1 MARPTQNTIDY
12 FSHDCNHKQTMYILE
27 NKYKNDGYAFWFKLL
42 ESLGS
47 APNHFLDLND
57 EIACE
62 FLAAKT
68 NLDWSS
74 CDEILTLLAKINAIC
89 PNLWAKKIV
98 WCQKFVDRM
107 SLVYSKRKRE
117 LPSKPSFC
125 DGNVSIASVSV
136 TETPQ
141 SKVNES
147 KVNESKYNNITIQTK
162 KEKSS
167 ADFKK
172 SADDELPFAD
182 ESGLV
187 QVEKVKPKSK
197 KNKADKIPKEAKPNA
212 WAIWIDVNREF
223 DRSDPFAG
231 GKDTKAAKSIL
242 NQIKDP
248 EKYADILRQFLSD
261 DDKFLMQ
268 NGHSISFLSSKINK
282 YLNKQYQPSVTG
294 DTYYFSPEEEE
305 EIYAMEERIAKEE
318 AEKAKQQ
325 KE

>member
-68 NLDWSS
+68 NLNWSS

-89 PNLWAKKIV
+89 PELWAKKIV

-107 SLVYSKRKRE
+107 AGVYAKRKRE

-125 DGNVSIASVSV
+125 DGNDSNDNVSV

-147 KVNESKYNNITIQTK
+147 RVNKI
-162 KEKSS
+162 KEKSP
-167 ADFKK
+167 ADFEK
-172 SADDELPFAD
+172 SANEELLSLEKRD
-182 ESGLV
+182 IESV
-187 QVEKVKPKSK
+187 NSEKIEPKQSK
-197 KNKADKIPKEAKPNA
+197 AEKSLKEKKPNA
-212 WAIWIDVNREF
+212 WAIWVDVNREF
-223 DRSDPFAG
+223 GRVEPFSS
-231 GKDTKAAKSIL
+231 GKDTRAAKNIL
-242 NQIKDP
+242 TQIKDP
-248 EKYADILRQFLSD
+248 EKYADILRQFLAD

-268 NGHSISFLSSKINK
+268 NGHSISFLTSKINK
-282 YLNKQYQPSVTG
+282 YLNKQYQPL
-294 DTYYFSPEEEE
+294 DTYDFSPEEEAY
-305 EIYAMEERIAKEE
+305 IYAMEERIAKVE

>member
-68 NLDWSS
+68 NLNWSS

-89 PNLWAKKIV
+89 PELWAKKIV

-107 SLVYSKRKRE
+107 AGVYAKRKRE

-125 DGNVSIASVSV
+125 DGNVSIVSVSA

-147 KVNESKYNNITIQTK
+147 KVNKIKDNAADF
-162 KEKSS
+162 EKS
-167 ADFKK
+167 ANE
-172 SADDELPFAD
+172 ELPFIEKCEI
-182 ESGLV
+182 ESV
-187 QVEKVKPKSK
+187 NSEKIEPKQSQ
-197 KNKADKIPKEAKPNA
+197 A
-212 WAIWIDVNREF
+212 
-223 DRSDPFAG
+223 
-231 GKDTKAAKSIL
+231 
-242 NQIKDP
+242 
-248 EKYADILRQFLSD
+248 EKSD
-261 DDKFLMQ
+261 D
-268 NGHSISFLSSKINK
+268 ISGKKSL
-282 YLNKQYQPSVTG
+282 
-294 DTYYFSPEEEE
+294 
-305 EIYAMEERIAKEE
+305 KE
-318 AEKAKQQ
+318 
-325 KE
+325 

>member
-1 MARPTQNTIDY
+1 MARPTQNTVDY

-27 NKYKNDGYAFWFKLL
+27 SRYKNDGYAFWFKLL

-68 NLDWSS
+68 NLNWSS

-89 PNLWAKKIV
+89 PDLWAKKIV

-107 SLVYSKRKRE
+107 AGVYAKRKRE

-125 DGNVSIASVSV
+125 DGNVSIVSVSV

-147 KVNESKYNNITIQTK
+147 RVNKI
-162 KEKSS
+162 KEKSP
-167 ADFKK
+167 ADFEK

-182 ESGLV
+182 KSGLV

-197 KNKADKIPKEAKPNA
+197 KIKADKIPKESNPNA
-212 WAIWIDVNREF
+212 WAIWVDVNREF
-223 DRSDPFAG
+223 GRVEPFSS
-231 GKDTKAAKSIL
+231 GKDTRAAKNIL
-242 NQIKDP
+242 TQIKDP

-268 NGHSISFLSSKINK
+268 NGHSISFLTSKINK
-282 YLNKQYQPSVTG
+282 YLNKQYQPL
-294 DTYYFSPEEEE
+294 DTYDFSPEEEAY
-305 EIYAMEERIAKEE
+305 IYAMEERIAKEE